1 MRPEGD
7 YGVRKRSFRPRCDY
21 GVRKRSFRL
30 MLKLT
35 LQHSKSIGARLP
47 SPTLWERGAA
57 RQRFWS
63 AEASASAS
71 GGSCASALHN
81 HSVSAGC
88 RGARW
93 CALRFLPRS
102 SVANR
107 RTLISLKHGAVE
119 PRTRNHAKSPRNCPK
134 FPQNRPFPL
143 DIRAKVCYTMHVIGA
158 NPE

>member
-1 MRPEGD
+1 LSTAVFCELRLGD
-7 YGVRKRSFRPRCDY
+7 WYDKGTSVEFAAC
-21 GVRKRSFRL
+21 GGCAFCIA
-30 MLKLT
+30 LT
-35 LQHSKSIGARLP
+35 PSP

-81 HSVSAGC
+81 HSVGAGC